1 MLVNAL
7 QGQKLRFPF
16 CSSHCITVRRPFLCF
31 PPIGAAGDS
40 VKTLLFSQ
48 GGSHVLMEMYWL
60 YWEEEEEE
68 EEKNAAAAAA
78 ATRCLRVNRTHHNLI
93 FIILLS
99 W

>member
-1 MLVNAL
+1 MLVKAL

-16 CSSHCITVRRPFLCF
+16 CSSHCIAERRPFLCF

-48 GGSHVLMEMYWL
+48 GGSHVLMEMYWV

-68 EEKNAAAAAA
+68 AVAA
-78 ATRCLRVNRTHHNLI
+78 ATTRGLKGLTEHIII

-99 W
+99 Q